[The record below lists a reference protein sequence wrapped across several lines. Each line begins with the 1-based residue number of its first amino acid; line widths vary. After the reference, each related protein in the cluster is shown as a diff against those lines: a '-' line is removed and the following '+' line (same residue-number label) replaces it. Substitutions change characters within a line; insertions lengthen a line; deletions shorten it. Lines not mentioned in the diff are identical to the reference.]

1 VEPIFA
7 GKPVLFGPHME
18 NFSALAQ
25 ALVANDAAV
34 QVRDPNSLQ
43 QQITWLLRDRE
54 AALRLV
60 ANAQAVLARHSG
72 ATARTAELVL
82 SLKSSAR
89 PRA

>member
-1 VEPIFA
+1 
-7 GKPVLFGPHME
+7 ME

-25 ALVANDAAV
+25 ALVANEAAV

-43 QQITWLLRDRE
+43 QQIAWLLRDRE

-60 ANAQAVLARHSG
+60 GNAKAVLARHSG

-82 SLKSSAR
+82 HLKSSGR
-89 PRA
+89 PRQ